1 MYQQRLNTAILV
13 MAQTIGAQ
21 KSEQTQE
28 TERRTGPFCVKLQGW
43 RQSTTS
49 VQEKI
54 TVCTHK
60 QHEKRTRATRPVA
73 DLLDEERIRAK
84 KDPFLDALRYVRS
97 IPL

>member
-1 MYQQRLNTAILV
+1 MIDWVGRS
-13 MAQTIGAQ
+13 GAGG
-21 KSEQTQE
+21 ECVTGAE
-28 TERRTGPFCVKLQGW
+28 ENERKQDEERTRGHFRVKLQGW